1 MAKIS
6 KLNRVVEY
14 VCTYSLLFSSKVDK
28 EKSYLFSS
36 YSNSSR
42 RVSRQITKKERKI
55 FCTFPMLMLFKKI
68 LVFTI

>member
-14 VCTYSLLFSSKVDK
+14 VCTYSFLFSSKIDK

-36 YSNSSR
+36 YWNISR
-42 RVSRQITKKERKI
+42 RVSRQITEKEKKN
-55 FCTFPMLMLFKKI
+55 I
-68 LVFTI
+68 LYISDANAI